1 MKALFDTDVL
11 LDVALGRTEFLDD
24 SAEALRWA
32 EDHPGLVA
40 VAWHSLS
47 NLAYLVRPNPR
58 EFIRDLLTFVE
69 VAAVGTAE
77 ARLALTYSMR
87 DLEDALQAASA
98 VSFGASFLVTRNTND
113 FRKSPIPA
121 VTPAA
126 FLKAASRGSAEA
138 PGR

>member
-1 MKALFDTDVL
+1 VKALFDTDVL
-11 LDVALGRTEFLDD
+11 LDVALGRTEFLAD

-32 EDHPGLVA
+32 EDHPGRVA
-40 VAWHSLS
+40 VAWHCLS
-47 NLAYLVRPNPR
+47 NLAYLVRPDPR

-69 VAAVGTAE
+69 VATAGTAE
-77 ARLALTYSMR
+77 ARLALTYSMG

-98 VSFGASFLVTRNTND
+98 VSFGASFLVTRNIND

-126 FLKAASRGSAEA
+126 FLKAAGRGSAEA
-138 PGR
+138 PDS